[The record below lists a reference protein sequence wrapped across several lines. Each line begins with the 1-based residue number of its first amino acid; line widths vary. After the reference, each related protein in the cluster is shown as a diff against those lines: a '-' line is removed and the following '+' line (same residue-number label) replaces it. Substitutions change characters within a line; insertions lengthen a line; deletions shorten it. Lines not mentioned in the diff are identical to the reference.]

1 VQTLQPSACIIQNRI
16 IPGEAESGQIF
27 TAVVMVE
34 GFAGHASDARL
45 QRCRRAHVNQIAEK
59 TDRRRPMENSL
70 EIIGFTVRLKSFY
83 YRFLLLLDMLSALLY
98 YLPITYTGDAAMTTK
113 ISTADVRKNFSNI
126 VNRVSFG
133 KESII
138 LTRRGEEIAALV
150 AMDELR
156 LLQELEDRIDIS
168 DANKAIK
175 EQGEDIP
182 AEQFWKKLGL

>member
-1 VQTLQPSACIIQNRI
+1 
-16 IPGEAESGQIF
+16 
-27 TAVVMVE
+27 
-34 GFAGHASDARL
+34 
-45 QRCRRAHVNQIAEK
+45 
-59 TDRRRPMENSL
+59 
-70 EIIGFTVRLKSFY
+70 
-83 YRFLLLLDMLSALLY
+83 
-98 YLPITYTGDAAMTTK
+98 MTTK

-156 LLQELEDRIDIS
+156 LLQELEDRIDIA
-168 DANKAIK
+168 DAIKAIK
-175 EQGEDIP
+175 EPGEDIP